1 MFVLGEELLYNAPM
15 SQFIVQNSDIIL
27 KLIVAVGLGIII
39 GGERLLVHKEA
50 GMKTHALVSL
60 GAAVFVIISEM
71 IAVQYGNSAGFDPS
85 RVASQIIV
93 GIGFL
98 GAGSI
103 ILQGNRLLGLTTAGG
118 LWVTAG
124 IGMAAGFGFYGLA
137 VITTILVL
145 LVLIAVNIL
154 EKPIRKI
161 SDSID
166 KLDVN

>member
-1 MFVLGEELLYNAPM
+1 M
-15 SQFIVQNSDIIL
+15 SQFFIENSDIIL
-27 KLIVAVGLGIII
+27 RLIVAAGLGLFI
-39 GGERLLVHKEA
+39 GLERAVVHKEA
-50 GMKTHALVSL
+50 GMKTHALVSI

-71 IAVQYGNSAGFDPS
+71 IAMKYGLFGSFDPS

-124 IGMAAGFGFYGLA
+124 IGMAAGFGFYSLA
-137 VITTILVL
+137 FITAVLIFLVL
-145 LVLIAVNIL
+145 TAVNII
-154 EKPIRKI
+154 EKPIRKLAGEKVE
-161 SDSID
+161 DE
-166 KLDVN
+166 KV